1 MKLLLQLAASIL
13 LTSVCASG
21 WPYREIVGV
30 GQSAAPL
37 LVAPVYGLAPATRLL
52 PPEAEKE
59 LATVVAGPVTGT
71 TFVEGSSSG
80 PVTIQLPGN
89 AVNQVENVLPPI
101 EKASD
106 VASVSDD
113 SVLIKG
119 ASAGP
124 VTLVA
129 ASDNSVASADNAAS
143 ARAATKN
150 EAVASSASGKATVAI
165 ENTEES
171 ARNTA
176 RISETVGVA
185 SAKAV
190 IGPSTGPIV
199 IVGPTAPPLPT
210 IIPPTVTPLEA
221 ATSDASISARAAST
235 ASSSASTTSTTN
247 VASTISNSASSSAS
261 AASTTNVASTVSNS
275 ASATS
280 SASSSANTAAPVS
293 SSSNAASTA
302 SSSASAS
309 TASNSDSAA
318 ATAAANIAASEA
330 ESPRELNNGPSLAR
344 DATEETGAEVSTS
357 SSTVATRNSGN
368 SVVTASARVNFIT
381 PAATIAVDEA
391 SLSNVVVSTPTIPSA
406 VVSVPSGSISATAAS
421 ALFLQ
426 APL

>member
-129 ASDNSVASADNAAS
+129 ASDNSVVSADNAAS
-143 ARAATKN
+143 ARVATKN

-176 RISETVGVA
+176 ISETVGVA

-261 AASTTNVASTVSNS
+261 A
-275 ASATS
+275 TS
-280 SASSSANTAAPVS
+280 SASSSVNTAAPVS

-357 SSTVATRNSGN
+357 SSTVATQNSGN

-391 SLSNVVVSTPTIPSA
+391 SLSNVVVSTPTVPSA
-406 VVSVPSGSISATAAS
+406 VVSVPSGSISAAAAS
-421 ALFLQ
+421 ALYLQ